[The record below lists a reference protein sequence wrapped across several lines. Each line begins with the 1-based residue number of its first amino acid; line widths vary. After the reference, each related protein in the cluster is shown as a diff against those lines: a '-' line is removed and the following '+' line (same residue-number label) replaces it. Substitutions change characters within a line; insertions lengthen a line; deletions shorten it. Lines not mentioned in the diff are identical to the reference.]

1 MHLKQQI
8 LQRYIRALKNR
19 LTLNAHTGHIGV
31 GLVGVGGWGKTNA
44 TSIMQSRRF
53 DILGVV
59 DSVKERASQFSKRFN
74 TNFFDSYEEMLSD
87 KRISAIVLTVPNM
100 FHHDMVKQAA
110 DAGKHIFIEKP
121 LASSAENCRLLGQYC
136 DEKKVILLVG
146 YQMRREPGFGMIE
159 EIIRTQTFGKPLF
172 ARGLRTIRRIHT
184 DWRFNPTFCQ
194 GGAMEQLG
202 SHLIDVMIYLFGPV
216 RKSSG
221 WGCNIPHRHDG
232 PDWGHVELQFDS
244 GMLATVDSSFSCPNK
259 TQFDVFFEHASLH
272 YDGRKL
278 IQIFNKKVKTLSS
291 SEPKGSIKQFHE
303 FADCIEDGGRPET
316 DWKTSARIME
326 VVGSIQPGGKG

>member
-1 MHLKQQI
+1 M
-8 LQRYIRALKNR
+8 
-19 LTLNAHTGHIGV
+19 
-31 GLVGVGGWGKTNA
+31 GLVGVGGWGMTNA
-44 TSIMQSRRF
+44 TSIMRSHRF
-53 DILGVV
+53 DILGIT
-59 DSVKERASQFSKRFN
+59 DIEKERSMRFAKRFN
-74 TNFFDSYEEMLSD
+74 TGFYDSYEEMLND
-87 KRISAIVLTVPNM
+87 QKISAVALTVPNM
-100 FHHDMVKQAA
+100 FHPEMVRQAA

-121 LASSAENCRLLGQYC
+121 LASSAENCRILGQYC
-136 DEKKVILLVG
+136 DEKKIILSVG
-146 YQMRREPGFGMIE
+146 YQTRREPGIRMIE

-221 WGCNIPHRHDG
+221 WGRNIPHRHDG

-259 TQFDVFFEHASLH
+259 FQFDVFFEHACLH

-278 IQIFNKKVKTLSS
+278 IQTFDNKIKTFSFSS
-291 SEPKGSIKQFHE
+291 PKGNIEQFHE
-303 FADCIEDGGRPET
+303 FTDCIEGAKCPET
-316 DWKTSARIME
+316 DWETSARIME
-326 VVGSIQPGGKG
+326 VISSMQPR